1 LTPNYGGLS
10 GDKYDRTQQW
20 ALIVGDVEDAST
32 AAPVKLHQDINMFA
46 AELKADGVA
55 VPFELKAGRIGYLL
69 CMEGAATVAGAH
81 GEETLQ
87 RHEAAHLAGP
97 NQLTVKGDAHMLLI
111 EMTGAGNF

>member
-1 LTPNYGGLS
+1 MWCSSLLRSAKLDEQLDTE
-10 GDKYDRTQQW
+10 D
-20 ALIVGDVEDAST
+20 GDVMMQLLT
-32 AAPVKLHQDINMFA
+32 LGHP
-46 AELKADGVA
+46 ELTQKMHLTSADGAA

-69 CMEGAATVAGAH
+69 CMEGAAAVAGAH

-97 NQLTVKGDAHMLLI
+97 NQLTVKGDAHVLLI